1 MRALALA
8 AVLVAT
14 PAAAAPLADCR
25 DASAEGVAV
34 TRCLEMRLSTANGD
48 LEAAVVAATDQA
60 QSLAAETGRDAAL
73 RTLVASEA
81 AFAVYRERECAR
93 RVAVADTGTGAGD
106 IGLAC
111 RAELAEM
118 RATTLW
124 GEVGGRPEAADGNG
138 VVGRE
143 WRLVHI
149 DGEPVLERT
158 APTLT
163 LAEDGR
169 AGGDASTNRFNAG
182 YRLAG
187 MGLAF
192 GPAASTMMFND
203 QPEGRMAQEQRYLQ
217 LLGEVDR
224 FALAGGKLLLI
235 GDGRHLLEF
244 E

>member
-1 MRALALA
+1 MRTLALVA
-8 AVLVAT
+8 LLVAT
-14 PAAAAPLADCR
+14 PAAAAPLADCM
-25 DASAEGVAV
+25 DAGAEGMAV
-34 TRCLEMRLSTANGD
+34 TRCLEMRLTTAEGD

-73 RTLVASEA
+73 QALVASEA
-81 AFAVYRERECAR
+81 AFAAYRERECAR
-93 RVAVADTGTGAGD
+93 RVALADTGSSAGD

-111 RAELAEM
+111 RAELAET
-118 RATTLW
+118 RAATLW
-124 GEVGGRPEAADGNG
+124 GEVGGRPDAADGNG
-138 VVGRE
+138 VVGRD
-143 WRLVHI
+143 WRLVRLQ
-149 DGEPVLERT
+149 GEPVLDGT
-158 APTLT
+158 NPTLT

-203 QPEGRMAQEQRYLQ
+203 QPEGRMAQEQRYLE
-217 LLGEVDR
+217 LLAEVDR
-224 FALAGGKLLLI
+224 FGLAGGNLQLI
-235 GDGRHLLEF
+235 GDGRRLLEF